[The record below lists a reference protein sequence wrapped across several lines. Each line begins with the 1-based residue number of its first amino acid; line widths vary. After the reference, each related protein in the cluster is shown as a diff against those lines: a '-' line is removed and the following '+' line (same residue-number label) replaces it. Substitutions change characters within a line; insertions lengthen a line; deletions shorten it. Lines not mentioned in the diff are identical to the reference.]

1 MKSARKPAFR
11 LPDHLRRAKSTAS
24 EDAAPSS
31 RERPSTTRAPTP
43 GKTAAN
49 KANSKAA
56 ASETAPPDRITGL
69 LPVLLTAMIG
79 TTRPEDSAGLL
90 LHQDDV
96 LGALAPYHRPK
107 SRFEM
112 LVVRKLV
119 GEGYL
124 KPRGARDKHGFSG
137 TYEVTPKGRDLV
149 RKHARAER

>member
-1 MKSARKPAFR
+1 MSSARKPAFR
-11 LPDHLRRAKSTAS
+11 LPDHLRRLKSAAPD
-24 EDAAPSS
+24 DAASS
-31 RERPSTTRAPTP
+31 RERPATP
-43 GKTAAN
+43 GRAAPS
-49 KANSKAA
+49 KANPKDAA
-56 ASETAPPDRITGL
+56 PEASPPDRITSL

-79 TTRPEDSAGLL
+79 STRPEDSAGLL

-149 RKHARAER
+149 RKHARAGR